1 MASKKRGAVVLTTT
15 NPLPASEPD
24 PDMDAVEAPKPPKK
38 QRKPSAGGRRTP
50 RLQAGG
56 LATADRMI
64 MAARDNGARAQVIVV
79 TLHSHHATFDGA
91 HQVVVAKDRSNADY
105 QIGEAHTSLGFDE
118 FTGLFVSDVCNPGLG
133 HRIADMLADSDRNH
147 VVVVDGTER
156 GELFARLAALVAAH
170 LSKMVYG
177 TTTFWQNL
185 PGLPKAGRESKYPEW
200 QGAITKMVASR
211 SETILRTAMSDYY
224 YAELQHIP

>member
-1 MASKKRGAVVLTTT
+1 MASKKRGALVLSTT

-24 PDMDAVEAPKPPKK
+24 PDFDEVEAPKPPKK
-38 QRKPSAGGRRTP
+38 RTKPFVPKRTP

-64 MAARDNGARAQVIVV
+64 MAARDNGPRARIIVV
-79 TLHSHHATFDGA
+79 TLHVHHTTFDGA
-91 HQVVVAKDRSNADY
+91 HEVVVAKDRNCADY

-118 FTGLFVSDVCNPGLG
+118 FTGLFVRDVCAPGLG
-133 HRIADMLADSDRNH
+133 HRIADMLAESDHNH

-170 LSKMVYG
+170 LAKMVHG
-177 TTTFWQNL
+177 TTTFWKNV
-185 PGLPKAGRESKYPEW
+185 PALPKAGSVSKYPEW
-200 QGAITKMVASR
+200 QGAITKMVAAR
-211 SETILRTAMSDYY
+211 SETILRATMSDYY

>member
-1 MASKKRGAVVLTTT
+1 MSKKRAAVVLTTA

-24 PDMDAVEAPKPPKK
+24 PDFDAVQAPKPAAK
-38 QRKPSAGGRRTP
+38 RSKPFTGGRRTP

-64 MAARDNGARAQVIVV
+64 MAARDNGPRTNVIVV
-79 TLHSHHATFDGA
+79 TLHAHHTTFDAA
-91 HQVVVAKDRSNADY
+91 HQVVVAKDRSDADY

-118 FTGLFVSDVCNPGLG
+118 FTGLFVRDVCDPGLG
-133 HRIADMLADSDRNH
+133 HRIAALLTENDRNH

-156 GELFARLAALVAAH
+156 GELFARLVALVAAH
-170 LSKMVYG
+170 LAKLVHG
-177 TTTFWQNL
+177 VATFWQNL
-185 PGLPKAGRESKYPEW
+185 PGLPKVGRESKYPEW
-200 QGAITKMVASR
+200 QGAITKMLAAR